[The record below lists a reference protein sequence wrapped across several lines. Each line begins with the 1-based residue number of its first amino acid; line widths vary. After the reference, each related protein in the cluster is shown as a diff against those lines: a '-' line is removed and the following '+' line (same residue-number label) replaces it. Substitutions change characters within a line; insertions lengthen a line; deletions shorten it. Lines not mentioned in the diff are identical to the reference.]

1 MQKTGFIS
9 SKVEHN
15 SQSDRNQ
22 NWFVNVSV
30 MYFLSE
36 ARHVCVSLLK
46 VTFVT
51 DNGKFPISI
60 TRNHLKNFIGLQG
73 LSIPTYRE
81 LIFSK
86 LHQSCSSSALTV
98 SCGLQ
103 MDFLFYADCHIPSAR
118 GWLQVRRHCIIWPPW
133 PPTWAALC

>member
-1 MQKTGFIS
+1 
-9 SKVEHN
+9 
-15 SQSDRNQ
+15 
-22 NWFVNVSV
+22 

-60 TRNHLKNFIGLQG
+60 TRNHLKNFIAEAWCQLR
-73 LSIPTYRE
+73 LSRE
-81 LIFSK
+81 LISSK

-103 MDFLFYADCHIPSAR
+103 MDFLFYADCHIHTKRA
-118 GWLQVRRHCIIWPPW
+118 WLAAG
-133 PPTWAALC
+133 AALHYMAALASYLGGPC